1 MVTNYDHA
9 NWVVPDSFLLLLRF
23 MVPGFTKT
31 WITWLYRLVA
41 VMIALYEYQN
51 MFIAIGIYSAVEVLT
66 GL

>member
-23 MVPGFTKT
+23 MVSGFTKT

-51 MFIAIGIYSAVEVLT
+51 MLIAIGIYSAVEVLT